1 MSQSNRKSK
10 SDYNF
15 IPINVRG
22 DRKYLNSLKS
32 RAAHDDKPLADYV
45 REKLDK
51 AIACEDNSY
60 FVDSGNDANQS
71 GNV

>member
-1 MSQSNRKSK
+1 MKPGNRKTK

-22 DRKYLNSLKS
+22 DRKYLNNLKS
-32 RAAHDDKPLADYV
+32 RAADADKPLADYV

-51 AIACEDNSY
+51 AIACDDNS
-60 FVDSGNDANQS
+60 FFESRGNDTYRD